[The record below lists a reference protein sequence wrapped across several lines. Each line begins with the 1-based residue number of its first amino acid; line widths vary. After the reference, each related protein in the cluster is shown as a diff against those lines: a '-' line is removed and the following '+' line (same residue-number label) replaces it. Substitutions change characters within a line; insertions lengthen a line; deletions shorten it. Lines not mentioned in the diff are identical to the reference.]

1 MRNRTWIYAHCI
13 EAVSQEDFIAWVTET
28 KTKLAMND
36 KNTFAKA
43 NTE

>member
-1 MRNRTWIYAHCI
+1 MPIVI

-28 KTKLAMND
+28 KTKLAMNA
-36 KNTFAKA
+36 KNTFAKV